1 MFEDA
6 VQQATLDVDAPVVV
20 ESKRKK
26 GLFRFDLDGK
36 DVPAKGK
43 RERSLPQDRGSHTLY
58 LNRALSGVQ
67 PPRELTPR
75 TRSKA
80 TSLSLMGIDTSM
92 ATDSVKVVADKRARC
107 SLNLRCTGHRAT
119 RRCYTCVEYNPQTDG
134 NYCDGCFDA
143 THPWYRVKHH
153 WVPLAESDD
162 PRSKWVGNI
171 EKADIER
178 KMEELGALLAM
189 AQEAGSRLKDIENT
203 AETRLTAIATATV
216 GFNKI
221 SETVEDLKDSVGR
234 MYTKKQAATLVQNA
248 WRRKV
253 ARRNIKRMIR
263 DQWQKFQDKKTG
275 KFYYMNDRTGAVSWE
290 KPRILG
296 SEDLKLSK
304 KVRKGA
310 RRVRRKPRVVAAE
323 LTTDQAARMLQ
334 GCYRNRQARKRLRR
348 MVREQYKK
356 VKDVATGKFYYYN
369 TRTKQ
374 SYWTKPKF
382 LGAGDLD
389 QPEARTPRFRHW
401 ELTQDEAAF
410 HLQGMW
416 RARQGRRRL
425 RILIRNNYRKKWD
438 SGRQKF
444 YYFNKKTGESHWTK
458 PLGLGPEDLKLTP
471 RTIDASGWVEPARTP
486 RFTAKDLT
494 PEEAAAHLQG
504 MWRARQ
510 ARVYLRRLV
519 RAQYKKVYD
528 ADSKKFYYFNART
541 GESHWTKPIVLG
553 SEDLE
558 LTPRTM
564 LAAGVTPPRKTP
576 RFMAK
581 DLSPDEA
588 AIHLQGVWRARQG
601 RKRIRAMVRQ
611 QYKKVW
617 DPSSGTFYYYCART
631 GVSHWTKPLCL
642 GSEDLELTPRT
653 MLAAGVTPPRK
664 TPRFMAK
671 DLSPDEAAIHLQGVW
686 RARQGRK
693 RIRAMVRQQYKKVFD
708 PRTSKFY
715 YYCARTKTAH
725 WTKPLCL
732 GSEDLDVTPRTAL
745 SAEEAGVEVPPR
757 QKRTPRFRA
766 KDLSEDEAA
775 IHLQGIWRARQG
787 RRKLRAMIAGV
798 YQKVYDPTLKKF
810 YYFNTRTKEARW
822 DKPAG
827 LGSSDLELTPRS
839 MAAAGIVPPKKPPR
853 FTAKD
858 LTPGEAATHLQGVWR
873 ARIARRNM
881 RKMLSKQ
888 YEKVWDAEQ
897 EVFYYINK
905 KTGESRWEKPKAM
918 GSEDIPLTART
929 AAQAGIPFIEH
940 HTPRFTAKD
949 LSREDAA
956 KHIQGMWRARQ
967 ARVYMRRML
976 AKVYQKV
983 YDAEQKKFYYFNTVT
998 KQARWDK
1005 PVCLGSSDL
1014 ELTPRSMAAAGITPP
1029 KKTPRFTAKDLTPEE
1044 AATHLQGVWRAR
1056 IARRNMRKMLSK
1068 QYEKVWDANT
1078 QMFYYINK
1086 KTGAVGWEKPKAM
1099 GSDDIPLSAR
1109 TAAQAGIPYI
1119 EHHTPRFTAKDLT
1132 EDEAARHVQGMW
1144 RSRQARIGIRKMMA
1158 RIYQKVYD
1166 PESKRFYYYNT
1177 RTKETRWDKPI
1188 MLGSSDLELTPRSM
1202 AAAGITPPKK
1212 TPRFT
1217 AKDLT
1222 PEEAALHI
1230 QGIWRARIAR
1240 RLMRKMIAD
1249 VYEKKF
1255 DPSSKSFFYFNKKT
1269 EESHWTK
1276 PSFLH
1281 EDIDVTART
1290 YAVAKESGMD
1300 VPPPKAKTPRFTAAT
1315 LTPEEAALHIQGA
1328 WRARIARRKLRHL
1341 VSNIYTKKYDKAS
1354 KKYFYVNKKT
1364 GESHWEKPTALGAHD
1379 INVSARTATQAGV
1392 PYIEHHTARFKA
1404 EDLTPEEAAIHIQ
1417 GIWRARIAR
1426 RSMRRLIRE
1435 VYRKKYDPVSKMYFY
1450 LNTKTN
1456 VSYWEKPV
1464 FLGADDLE
1472 LTARTSAMVG
1482 VPFIE
1487 HHTPRFTAE
1496 TLTEDEAATHLQG
1509 IWRAR
1514 VARRN
1519 MRRLIREVY
1528 VKKFDSSSGKF
1539 FYYNTKTK
1547 VSHWEKPIFLGATD
1561 INLTART
1568 IAAAKEYGMKD
1579 IPPAIP
1585 KTPRFKAKDLT
1596 EEEAALHIQGAWRRR
1611 VARRRLNRVASGI
1624 YKKGFDPASKK
1635 YYYVNTKTKE
1645 AVWEKP
1651 KVLGSDIL
1659 SLTPRSELVA
1669 LNAGMDIV
1677 PKKPKTPRFRAS
1689 EITEDEAALY
1699 IQGSWR
1705 RRVARRKLRHM
1716 VASVYQKKFDAA
1728 SKRFFYYNTHTKKS
1742 FWEKPK
1748 GLGNSDINVTARTE
1762 ALAVAETGVA
1772 IEHVRITPRFTAKD
1786 LTVEE
1791 AAVHIQGCWRRRS
1804 ARARLHKLASG
1815 VYVKTFDEESGTY
1828 FYTNKTTGK
1837 SVWEKPK
1844 FVGIEEVEDSSTTS
1858 PTKPKTPRFHAVDLT
1873 DEEAAVHLQQAWR
1886 SSRARKLVRT
1896 MVQDVY
1902 TKSYDHASKTFYY
1915 THKKSGESVWT
1926 KPKLLGSADVEVSPR
1941 SKEAAIHD
1949 GVVKRR
1955 TPRFK
1960 ADNLTVEEA
1969 ALHIQGA
1976 WRRRIA
1982 RRRIHE
1988 MAKGCYTRHFSQER
2002 QSFYYRNEKTGVSVW
2017 EKPKVLGNA
2026 FVDEVDLTARSRQL
2040 AEEAG
2045 VVEKK
2050 KHELRFHA
2058 ADLSNTEAALHVQK
2072 CWRGNQARRR
2082 VYNMLTHGVYKKG
2095 FDVNTKEFYYFNT
2108 KTKIAMWKKP
2118 MVLGTHEP
2126 NLTPRTMALA
2136 RGAGIS
2142 MKAMSRPARY
2152 KASDLT
2158 KDEAAMIIQLC
2169 VRRSQAQR
2177 RVVAAAQTVYQKGY
2191 DPEADVFFYYNVR
2204 TGQSQWN
2211 KPKFLHSADVEL
2223 TARSFIGARKAGHY
2237 VQRHRAKTIKFRA
2250 KDLIPDEGATH
2261 LQAWWRGA
2269 LGRRQMVPYVSSQ
2282 MYKGYDVD
2290 HQSYYWYNM
2299 RTKQSRWTRPWF
2311 LYHLPLDHGSLPLTA
2326 RSAMH
2331 ALEGKMVRLGK
2342 RKLRKKANQMTR
2354 YEAAFMI
2361 QGMYKGWRSRK
2372 KMRLIVRSFYEKL
2385 YDAER
2390 GTYYYYNKQSGTTS
2404 WYKPAILGS
2413 SDIRRS
2419 FVHTGSLPVQVAAKA
2434 AARAARLAGYTMGEA
2449 ALAMLDEDAKGE
2461 YMGSK

>member
-1 MFEDA
+1 
-6 VQQATLDVDAPVVV
+6 
-20 ESKRKK
+20 
-26 GLFRFDLDGK
+26 
-36 DVPAKGK
+36 
-43 RERSLPQDRGSHTLY
+43 
-58 LNRALSGVQ
+58 
-67 PPRELTPR
+67 
-75 TRSKA
+75 
-80 TSLSLMGIDTSM
+80 
-92 ATDSVKVVADKRARC
+92 
-107 SLNLRCTGHRAT
+107 
-119 RRCYTCVEYNPQTDG
+119 
-134 NYCDGCFDA
+134 
-143 THPWYRVKHH
+143 
-153 WVPLAESDD
+153 
-162 PRSKWVGNI
+162 
-171 EKADIER
+171 
-178 KMEELGALLAM
+178 
-189 AQEAGSRLKDIENT
+189 
-203 AETRLTAIATATV
+203 
-216 GFNKI
+216 
-221 SETVEDLKDSVGR
+221 
-234 MYTKKQAATLVQNA
+234 
-248 WRRKV
+248 
-253 ARRNIKRMIR
+253 
-263 DQWQKFQDKKTG
+263 
-275 KFYYMNDRTGAVSWE
+275 
-290 KPRILG
+290 
-296 SEDLKLSK
+296 
-304 KVRKGA
+304 
-310 RRVRRKPRVVAAE
+310 
-323 LTTDQAARMLQ
+323 
-334 GCYRNRQARKRLRR
+334 
-348 MVREQYKK
+348 
-356 VKDVATGKFYYYN
+356 
-369 TRTKQ
+369 
-374 SYWTKPKF
+374 
-382 LGAGDLD
+382 
-389 QPEARTPRFRHW
+389 
-401 ELTQDEAAF
+401 
-410 HLQGMW
+410 
-416 RARQGRRRL
+416 
-425 RILIRNNYRKKWD
+425 
-438 SGRQKF
+438 
-444 YYFNKKTGESHWTK
+444 
-458 PLGLGPEDLKLTP
+458 
-471 RTIDASGWVEPARTP
+471 
-486 RFTAKDLT
+486 
-494 PEEAAAHLQG
+494 
-504 MWRARQ
+504 
-510 ARVYLRRLV
+510 
-519 RAQYKKVYD
+519 
-528 ADSKKFYYFNART
+528 
-541 GESHWTKPIVLG
+541 
-553 SEDLE
+553 
-558 LTPRTM
+558 
-564 LAAGVTPPRKTP
+564 
-576 RFMAK
+576 
-581 DLSPDEA
+581 
-588 AIHLQGVWRARQG
+588 
-601 RKRIRAMVRQ
+601 
-611 QYKKVW
+611 
-617 DPSSGTFYYYCART
+617 
-631 GVSHWTKPLCL
+631 
-642 GSEDLELTPRT
+642 
-653 MLAAGVTPPRK
+653 
-664 TPRFMAK
+664 
-671 DLSPDEAAIHLQGVW
+671 
-686 RARQGRK
+686 
-693 RIRAMVRQQYKKVFD
+693 
-708 PRTSKFY
+708 
-715 YYCARTKTAH
+715 
-725 WTKPLCL
+725 
-732 GSEDLDVTPRTAL
+732 
-745 SAEEAGVEVPPR
+745 
-757 QKRTPRFRA
+757 
-766 KDLSEDEAA
+766 
-775 IHLQGIWRARQG
+775 
-787 RRKLRAMIAGV
+787 
-798 YQKVYDPTLKKF
+798 
-810 YYFNTRTKEARW
+810 
-822 DKPAG
+822 
-827 LGSSDLELTPRS
+827 
-839 MAAAGIVPPKKPPR
+839 
-853 FTAKD
+853 
-858 LTPGEAATHLQGVWR
+858 
-873 ARIARRNM
+873 
-881 RKMLSKQ
+881 
-888 YEKVWDAEQ
+888 
-897 EVFYYINK
+897 
-905 KTGESRWEKPKAM
+905 
-918 GSEDIPLTART
+918 
-929 AAQAGIPFIEH
+929 
-940 HTPRFTAKD
+940 
-949 LSREDAA
+949 
-956 KHIQGMWRARQ
+956 
-967 ARVYMRRML
+967 
-976 AKVYQKV
+976 
-983 YDAEQKKFYYFNTVT
+983 
-998 KQARWDK
+998 
-1005 PVCLGSSDL
+1005 
-1014 ELTPRSMAAAGITPP
+1014 
-1029 KKTPRFTAKDLTPEE
+1029 
-1044 AATHLQGVWRAR
+1044 
-1056 IARRNMRKMLSK
+1056 
-1068 QYEKVWDANT
+1068 
-1078 QMFYYINK
+1078 
-1086 KTGAVGWEKPKAM
+1086 
-1099 GSDDIPLSAR
+1099 
-1109 TAAQAGIPYI
+1109 
-1119 EHHTPRFTAKDLT
+1119 
-1132 EDEAARHVQGMW
+1132 
-1144 RSRQARIGIRKMMA
+1144 
-1158 RIYQKVYD
+1158 
-1166 PESKRFYYYNT
+1166 
-1177 RTKETRWDKPI
+1177 
-1188 MLGSSDLELTPRSM
+1188 
-1202 AAAGITPPKK
+1202 
-1212 TPRFT
+1212 
-1217 AKDLT
+1217 
-1222 PEEAALHI
+1222 
-1230 QGIWRARIAR
+1230 
-1240 RLMRKMIAD
+1240 MRKMIAD

-1379 INVSARTATQAGV
+1379 INVSARTAAQAGVPYIEHHTARFKAEDLTPEEAAIHIQGIWRARIARRSMRRLIREVYRKKYDPVSKMYFYLNTKTNVSYWEKPVFLGADDLELTARTSAMVGVPFIEHHTPRFTAETLTEDEAATHLQGIWRARVARRNMRRLIREVYVKKFDSSSGKFFYYNTKTKVSHWEKPIFLGATDINLTARTIAAAKEYGMKDIPPAIPKTPRFKAKDLTEEEAALHIQGAWRARIARRKLRHLVSNIYTKKYDKASKKYFYVNKKTGESHWEKPTALGAHDINVSARTAAQAGV